1 MGGMRVAA
9 FLLCLLLANC
19 AFVPQIKR
27 EHLSD
32 PVMKPIS
39 DELEQELDGHRF
51 QNREGSS
58 GGNSS
63 AGGGCGC

>member
-1 MGGMRVAA
+1 MTVAA
-9 FLLCLLLANC
+9 LLFCILLSNC

-32 PVMKPIS
+32 PIMQPVS
-39 DELEQELDGHRF
+39 DELEQELDSHRF

-58 GGNSS
+58 SDNSG